1 MVAKFTGTGFT
12 AEALTL
18 EPLESGGESITT
30 PYNFDIQDNAVRA
43 KMNSIIDESAFETA
57 WITVNYSDL
66 SSAASKTIIPA
77 LGAGIKAEIS
87 QIIAVVTT
95 SFSGG
100 GGDRLL
106 QLTDNTTV
114 WSLMPAATLQ
124 AAAAIYRWGE
134 SGLPNPATI
143 SNMCVASVANTIV
156 SAKYSGGS
164 TDYTAG
170 QIKIKIR
177 YKQVA

>member
-1 MVAKFTGTGFT
+1 MVVKFTGTGFT

-18 EPLESGGESITT
+18 EPLESGGVPITT
-30 PYNFDIQDNAVRA
+30 PYSFDIQDNALRT
-43 KMNSIIDESAFETA
+43 KMNQLIDEASFETA
-57 WITVNYSDL
+57 WITVNYSDM
-66 SSAASKTIIPA
+66 SAGASKAIIPA
-77 LGAGIKAEIS
+77 LGTGIKAEIAE
-87 QIIAVVTT
+87 IIAVVTT

-106 QLTDNTTV
+106 SITDGTTV

-124 AAAAIYRWGE
+124 AAAAIYRWGDA
-134 SGLPNPATI
+134 GLPDPATI
-143 SNMCVASVANTIV
+143 ANMCVASVANTAV
-156 SAKYSGGS
+156 NAKYSGGS

>member
-1 MVAKFTGTGFT
+1 MVNKFSGTGFT

-18 EPLESGGESITT
+18 EPLESGGVPITT
-30 PYNFDIQDNAVRA
+30 PYNFDVQDN
-43 KMNSIIDESAFETA
+43 SIRSKINQIINEVAFETA

-66 SSAASKTIIPA
+66 SAGASKAIISA
-77 LGAGIKAEIS
+77 LGAGVKVEIAE
-87 QIIAVVTT
+87 IIAVVTT

-106 QLTDNTTV
+106 LITDGTTV

-124 AAAAIYRWGE
+124 AAAAIYRWGDA
-134 SGLPNPATI
+134 GLPDPATV
-143 SNMCVASVANTIV
+143 SNMCVASVANTAIN
-156 SAKYSGGS
+156 AKYSGGS
-164 TDYTAG
+164 ADYTAG